1 MVSTDTRDRVFSTK
15 VKSFWKYFEET
26 SVDLTEFESRKIKF
40 SDIYKQSQGLVLKGF
55 AGPADVGVYSPSVQ
69 FTIYQTAQSVLK
81 ALPELSSFS
90 MELPNIHYYLV
101 DFSQFKTDLKNNNE
115 VFFTF
120 DGAHGQIEATI
131 LRSKEQTKSTTSSKA
146 KL

>member
-1 MVSTDTRDRVFSTK
+1 MCLDTKDRVFSTK
-15 VKSFWKYFEET
+15 VKSFWKYFDQE
-26 SVDLTEFESRKIKF
+26 SVDLTEFESRKINF
-40 SDIYKQSQGLVLKGF
+40 SDVFNKNLVHVMKGF
-55 AGPADVGVYSPSVQ
+55 AGPADSGVYSPSVQ
-69 FTIYQTAQSVLK
+69 FTIYQIGQSILK
-81 ALPELSSFS
+81 ALPEVSSFS

-131 LRSKEQTKSTTSSKA
+131 VRSKEQTKSSTSKA